1 MKVYLDNAA
10 TTKIDDTVLEELNF
24 CLKEIYG
31 NPSSVHSMG
40 QAAAAKVENAREICA
55 EAIHCRPDEI
65 IFTGGGT
72 EADNMAIIGYAKA
85 NGQKGRH
92 IITTSIEHHAVL
104 NSCRQLEKEGFD
116 VTYLP
121 VNAEGIID
129 VGMVVDAIRDD
140 TILISIMYANNEIG
154 TIQPIKE
161 IGEIAGGKKIAFHS
175 DAVQSFGKTEIDIKQ
190 LNLDMM
196 SVSAHK
202 LHGPKGVGFLYLRNG
217 IKMNPVILGGSQERN
232 FRAGTINAPLIS
244 ALAATV
250 QISLNGMEERENEI
264 RSLRDYFINRI
275 LNEIDD
281 VILNGSL
288 ECRIS
293 ENANFSFK
301 GIKSDALLYA
311 MDLQGVCISA
321 GSACTAGSIETSHVI
336 KAIGREGCGASARF
350 TLSKYTTKDEL
361 DYTIGVLKKVVENC
375 RK

>member
-10 TTKIDDTVLEELNF
+10 TTKIDDTVLEELNS

-55 EAIHCRPDEI
+55 EAIHCRPGEI

-72 EADNMAIIGYAKA
+72 EADNMAVMGYAKA
-85 NGQKGRH
+85 NRQKGRH

-104 NSCRQLEKEGFD
+104 NSCRQLEKEGFE

-121 VNAEGIID
+121 VSDEGVID
-129 VGMVVDAIRDD
+129 IKILKDAIKDD
-140 TILISIMYANNEIG
+140 TILISIMHANNEIG
-154 TIQPIKE
+154 TIQPIRE
-161 IGEIAGGKKIAFHS
+161 IGEIAREKKIAFHS
-175 DAVQSFGKTEIDIKQ
+175 DAVQTFGKIDIDTGK

-196 SVSAHK
+196 SISAHK
-202 LHGPKGVGFLYLRNG
+202 LHGPKGVGFLYIRNG
-217 IKMNPVILGGSQERN
+217 IKINPVIIGGSQERN
-232 FRAGTINAPLIS
+232 FRAGTMNAPLIA
-244 ALAATV
+244 ALAITV
-250 QISLNGMEERENEI
+250 QLSLNEMEERKDEI
-264 RSLRDYFINRI
+264 KSLRDQFINRV

-281 VILNGSL
+281 VIINGSIKN
-288 ECRIS
+288 RIS

-336 KAIGREGCGASARF
+336 KAIGKEGCGASARF
-350 TLSKYTTKDEL
+350 TFSKYTTQDEL
-361 DYTIGVLKKVVENC
+361 DYTVDVLKKVVRSC
-375 RK
+375 RR